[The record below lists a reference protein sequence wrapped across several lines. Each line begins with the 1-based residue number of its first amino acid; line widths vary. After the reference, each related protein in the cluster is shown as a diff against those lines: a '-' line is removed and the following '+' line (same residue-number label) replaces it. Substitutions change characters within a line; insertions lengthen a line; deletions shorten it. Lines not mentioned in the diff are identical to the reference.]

1 MNARRN
7 IDFNAVKIQ
16 CTFSVSFFTP
26 FVTLHAVT
34 LHDNSCKSFLI
45 FPLTYIYS
53 IFTSNILEG
62 NNPNERRDLPFQV
75 FYKLAGWL
83 EKVTQTFGN

>member
-1 MNARRN
+1 MNAFHN
-7 IDFNAVKIQ
+7 GILILMLSK
-16 CTFSVSFFTP
+16 FSVLFRCLF
-26 FVTLHAVT
+26 LHLLLPVT